1 MLLSKSSTRGGWMQ
15 EAITRLRHAG
25 INQNGVRS
33 LHTGCESLRRQR
45 SVRQFVAE
53 GFDGHDRFVQ

>member
-1 MLLSKSSTRGGWMQ
+1 MQ

-33 LHTGCESLRRQR
+33 LSTAVSRYGVSGLSDSL
-45 SVRQFVAE
+45 
-53 GFDGHDRFVQ
+53 